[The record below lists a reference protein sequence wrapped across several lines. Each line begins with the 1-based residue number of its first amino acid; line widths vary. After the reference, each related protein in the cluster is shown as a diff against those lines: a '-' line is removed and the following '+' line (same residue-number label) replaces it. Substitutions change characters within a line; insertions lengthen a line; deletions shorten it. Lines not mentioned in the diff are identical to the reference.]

1 MSDEPVFDGV
11 AILQVLV
18 EHGVGL
24 VVIGGW
30 AAVAHGSPLPT
41 RDVDI
46 VPDTDAAHLTRL
58 SSALRVLD
66 ARVRNGDEAPLPAAN
81 DATSLAGATFWNL
94 TTTHGDLDIRF
105 APSDTQDYGD
115 LSRDAVEVVLRG
127 TPVRLTSLA
136 DVIRSKEA
144 AGRDKDRRALPVL
157 RELLA
162 TQLRTRRG

>member
-1 MSDEPVFDGV
+1 MPDEPVFDGV

-18 EHGVGL
+18 QHGVGL

-30 AAVAHGSPLPT
+30 AAIAQGSPLPT

-46 VPDTDAAHLTRL
+46 VPDADAA
-58 SSALRVLD
+58 
-66 ARVRNGDEAPLPAAN
+66 N
-81 DATSLAGATFWNL
+81 LA
-94 TTTHGDLDIRF
+94 TTHGDLDISF
-105 APSDTQDYGD
+105 TPSGTQGYAD
-115 LSRDAVEVVLRG
+115 LRRDAVEVVLRG
-127 TPVRLTSLA
+127 TPVRLA

-162 TQLRTRRG
+162 TQLRARHGR